1 MSFRDDV
8 LNYPR
13 GGLSL
18 AEGKTKHDHLANLP
32 PELFEMAEQAAGKG
46 ASWSDKLRLLVVGM
60 QSLLDSLQKAE
71 AAAPAAPKPVAEST
85 TQVPVS
91 KSAAAKG
98 TSTASGGAKASESV
112 PPDVEFAAAAD
123 LIVLCEG
130 IEYGEAMVK
139 AAERDP
145 ELADRYASRH
155 VDGAPPAKLPPLP
168 IPRGYRLITKPAD
181 VELDERA
188 EARAAADRCEYGV
201 AMSLILAEDEAL
213 ASRYFDV
220 GGNSALDELAYRVE
234 TIQAAAR
241 GRERVTEPKAVSLAL
256 AEDPVLKDAVFC
268 YFERI

>member
-1 MSFRDDV
+1 MSFRNDV
-8 LNYPR
+8 LGYYRRRP
-13 GGLSL
+13 GLSL
-18 AEGKTKHDHLANLP
+18 AEGKTRYDRMAGLP

-71 AAAPAAPKPVAEST
+71 AAAPAPKPVAK
-85 TQVPVS
+85 P
-91 KSAAAKG
+91 KAP
-98 TSTASGGAKASESV
+98 ASSGEAIGRGAMASESV
-112 PPDVEFAAAAD
+112 LPDVAFAAAAD
-123 LIVLCEG
+123 AIALSEG
-130 IEYGEAMVK
+130 VEYGEAMIR

-181 VELDERA
+181 VELAERA
-188 EARAAADRCEYGV
+188 EARAAADRVSYGE
-201 AMSLILAEDEAL
+201 AMDLVLAEDKAL

-268 YFERI
+268 YFERA